1 MKKVSV
7 IVPAYNAEKYL
18 EACLDSICEQTYP
31 VLEILVV
38 DDGSKDLTASI
49 IRSRAEQDARI
60 IPYYNENHGVS
71 YSRNFGLEHCTGE
84 YVTFVDADD
93 LVAPDF
99 IAQMIHDL
107 EEADADIAVIGVAK
121 SKLFEPEMFTNGVT
135 STYEESEMLKQV
147 FGAFEGFVCNK
158 LYRKSLLQTKSIR
171 LEQSIAVCE
180 DLLFNVI
187 YLLNCKKAVYNCGQ
201 KYFYRQIENSAS
213 NRLDNPKWIDA
224 MKAYQKIIRLVKDY
238 PVVYRLAAFQYAMF
252 LCAAKYRIR
261 FIEDSNGEIKRK
273 VDEEWKRLR
282 PEWESFNAKQRLKL
296 YVFSIA
302 PKTVIK
308 YQRRML

>member
-1 MKKVSV
+1 M
-7 IVPAYNAEKYL
+7 
-18 EACLDSICEQTYP
+18 
-31 VLEILVV
+31 EILVV

-213 NRLDNPKWIDA
+213 NRLDNPKWFDA
-224 MKAYQKIIRLVKDY
+224 MKAYQQIIRLVKDY

>member
-213 NRLDNPKWIDA
+213 NRLDNPKWFDA

-238 PVVYRLAAFQYAMF
+238 PVVYRLTAFQYAMF

>member
-147 FGAFEGFVCNK
+147 FGAFEGFVWNK
-158 LYRKSLLQTKSIR
+158 LYRKSLFQTKSIR

-213 NRLDNPKWIDA
+213 NRLDNPKWFDA
-224 MKAYQKIIRLVKDY
+224 MKAYQQIIRLVKDY

>member
-7 IVPAYNAEKYL
+7 IVPAYNAEKYI

-213 NRLDNPKWIDA
+213 NRLDNPKWFDA
-224 MKAYQKIIRLVKDY
+224 MKAYQQIIRLVKDY
-238 PVVYRLAAFQYAMF
+238 LVVYRLAAFQYAMF

>member
-213 NRLDNPKWIDA
+213 NRLDNPKWFDA

>member
-7 IVPAYNAEKYL
+7 IVPAYNAEKYI

-99 IAQMIHDL
+99 IAQMIYDL

-213 NRLDNPKWIDA
+213 NRLDNPKWFDA
-224 MKAYQKIIRLVKDY
+224 MKAYQQIIRLVKDY

>member
-7 IVPAYNAEKYL
+7 IVPAYNAEKYI

-213 NRLDNPKWIDA
+213 NRLDNPKWFDA
-224 MKAYQKIIRLVKDY
+224 MKAYQQIIRLVKDY

>member
-213 NRLDNPKWIDA
+213 NRLDNPKWFDA
-224 MKAYQKIIRLVKDY
+224 MKAYQQIIRLVKDY
-238 PVVYRLAAFQYAMF
+238 PVVYRLVAFQYAMF

-282 PEWESFNAKQRLKL
+282 PEWESFNAKHRLKL

>member
-7 IVPAYNAEKYL
+7 IVPAYNAEKYI

-213 NRLDNPKWIDA
+213 NRLDNPKWFDA
-224 MKAYQKIIRLVKDY
+224 MKAYQQIIRLVKDY

-252 LCAAKYRIR
+252 LCAAKYRIC

>member
-7 IVPAYNAEKYL
+7 IVPAYNAEKYI

-213 NRLDNPKWIDA
+213 NRLDNPKWFDA
-224 MKAYQKIIRLVKDY
+224 MKAYQQIIRLVKDY

-308 YQRRML
+308 YQQRML

>member
-7 IVPAYNAEKYL
+7 IVPAYNAEKYI

-171 LEQSIAVCE
+171 LEQSSAVCE

-213 NRLDNPKWIDA
+213 NRLDNPKWFDA
-224 MKAYQKIIRLVKDY
+224 MKAYQQIIRLVKDY

>member
-213 NRLDNPKWIDA
+213 NRLDNPKWFDA
-224 MKAYQKIIRLVKDY
+224 MKAYQQIIRLVKDY

-252 LCAAKYRIR
+252 LCVAKYRIR

>member
-7 IVPAYNAEKYL
+7 IVPAYNAEKYI

-213 NRLDNPKWIDA
+213 NRLDNPKWFDA
-224 MKAYQKIIRLVKDY
+224 MKAYQQIIRLVKDY

-252 LCAAKYRIR
+252 LCASKYRIR

>member
-7 IVPAYNAEKYL
+7 IVLAYNAEKYL

-213 NRLDNPKWIDA
+213 NRLDNPKWFDA
-224 MKAYQKIIRLVKDY
+224 MKAYQQIIRLVKDY

>member
-1 MKKVSV
+1 M
-7 IVPAYNAEKYL
+7 
-18 EACLDSICEQTYP
+18 
-31 VLEILVV
+31 
-38 DDGSKDLTASI
+38 
-49 IRSRAEQDARI
+49 
-60 IPYYNENHGVS
+60 
-71 YSRNFGLEHCTGE
+71 
-84 YVTFVDADD
+84 TFVDADD

-213 NRLDNPKWIDA
+213 NRLDNPKWFDA
-224 MKAYQKIIRLVKDY
+224 MKAYQQIIRLVKDY

>member
-147 FGAFEGFVCNK
+147 FGAFEGFVCSK

-213 NRLDNPKWIDA
+213 NRLDNPKWFDA
-224 MKAYQKIIRLVKDY
+224 MKAYQQIIRLVKDY

>member
-18 EACLDSICEQTYP
+18 EECLDSICAQTYQA
-31 VLEILVV
+31 LEIIVI
-38 DDGSKDLTASI
+38 DDGSKDSTASI
-49 IRSRAEQDARI
+49 IKNRAEQDVRI
-60 IPYYNENHGVS
+60 MPYYNDNYGVS

-84 YVTFVDADD
+84 YVAFVDADD

-99 IAQMIHDL
+99 LEQMVHDL
-107 EEADADIAVIGVAK
+107 EESHADIAVIGVAK
-121 SKLFEPEMFTNGVT
+121 SKSFRPELFTNGVACL
-135 STYEESEMLKQV
+135 YEELKMLEQV

-158 LYRKSLLQTKSIR
+158 LYKKSLLQMKSIR
-171 LEQSIAVCE
+171 LERNIAVCE
-180 DLLFNVI
+180 DLLFNI
-187 YLLNCKKAVYNCGQ
+187 LYLLNCKKAVYNNGQ

-213 NRLDNPKWIDA
+213 NRLDNPKWFDA
-224 MKAYQKIIRLVKDY
+224 MKAYQMIILLVKDY
-238 PVVYRLAAFQYAMF
+238 PTVYCMAAFQYAMF
-252 LCAAKYRIR
+252 LCGAKYRVR
-261 FIEDSNGEIKRK
+261 FIEDREDKLRQKI
-273 VDEEWKRLR
+273 DMEWKKFH
-282 PEWESFNAKQRLKL
+282 PQWKTFSAKQRMKL